1 MTSRENSGKI
11 EPFQWSIKERTR
23 VTGVT
28 TLHIP
33 CDTATVDFELNV
45 VLRLIRGGR
54 WKTSISDLNRTAFEK
69 SYKDSWGGLSERSE
83 SAAANL
89 NRFDMAANFWI
100 PRLNLLNTL
109 PPNLS
114 LSAAKRTVRAKL
126 VKIMKEWEAEQ
137 VKRVKPRIR
146 RIGVVNER
154 GESRRPLGGMMLYVS
169 TAPGGRDTRREYI
182 FPRGLL
188 SLTAHAE
195 PGTVRTDH
203 REAMSDYLLGSTSW
217 YRVGTGQWQQGLDV
231 PIVINYN
238 DIIEARRITTAPASE
253 VVAVVNDE
261 LTYVSQ
267 SANLVGTPTPT
278 PVSWADVENYNA
290 QRRSTTN

>member
-11 EPFQWSIKERTR
+11 EPFQWDSKERTR
-23 VTGVT
+23 WTGVT

-33 CDTATVDFELNV
+33 CATATVDFKLNV

-69 SYKDSWGGLSERSE
+69 SYKASDSWRSVE
-83 SAAANL
+83 KAANL

-137 VKRVKPRIR
+137 VKRVKPRVR

-154 GESRRPLGGMMLYVS
+154 GESRRPLGMMLYVS

-203 REAMSDYLLGSTSW
+203 REALSDYLLGSTSW
-217 YRVGTGQWQQGLDV
+217 FRVGTGQWRQGLDV

-267 SANLVGTPTPT
+267 SANLVGTPTP
-278 PVSWADVENYNA
+278 SWINVENYNA